1 MISRI
6 ALIAAAGLLLGAA
19 MTPAM
24 AADLGGGCC
33 ADLEERVA
41 ELEATTARKG
51 NRVVTLQIYGTVA
64 KGLLIWDNGDNS
76 DAYVVD
82 NDAITSILGFKGK
95 AALKPGWTAG
105 FKVELAVQDASS
117 NGISDG
123 VDPDGDGPLARRV
136 GDDPADN
143 ISIRESYVYIESER
157 LGRVSIGQQLLA
169 ADGIAGISIANTL
182 YGNNPDHS
190 GGLQIGGFNPA
201 NSTPGTFVSNFGTG
215 RNDAIRYDSPSI
227 YGFIASATWGDDDY
241 WDVTLRFAKEWNS
254 FKIAAGIGYASFDT
268 DINSG
273 VAQQLGVGADVLS
286 GSISVLH
293 VPTGLFANFG
303 AGTKERKSDDAA
315 DGNDG
320 DFWFVQGGIE
330 RKWLSY
336 GATTLHAEYGLAN
349 DIGTI
354 NDPTYLSSEATRW
367 GFGVV
372 QHFDS
377 AALDLYAQA
386 TFWSFEGE
394 RIGADPDFEDM
405 STLMVGAKI
414 DF

>member
-64 KGLLIWDNGDNS
+64 KGLLIWDDGEES

-82 NDAITSILGFKGK
+82 NDAITSIVGFKGSAK
-95 AALKPGWTAG
+95 MKPGWNAG
-105 FKVELAVQDASS
+105 FKVELGITDASS
-117 NGISDG
+117 FDVNQFDDEGGGGIG
-123 VDPDGDGPLARRV
+123 
-136 GDDPADN
+136 
-143 ISIRESYVYIESER
+143 IRESLVYIESER
-157 LGRVSIGQQLLA
+157 LGRVSLGQQLLA
-169 ADGIAGISIANTL
+169 ADGVAGVSVANTL
-182 YGNNPDHS
+182 YGANADHS
-190 GGLQIGGFNPA
+190 NGLIVLFGATPDDDVDVLQFA
-201 NSTPGTFVSNFGTG
+201 NSFGTG

-227 YGFIASATWGDDDY
+227 YGFIASATWGDDNY
-241 WDVTLRFAKEWNS
+241 WDVALRFAKEWNS
-254 FKIAAGIGYASFDT
+254 VKIAAAIAYANAEPDP
-268 DINSG
+268 NG
-273 VAQQLGVGADVLS
+273 GVGYTGGDQEILS
-286 GSISVLH
+286 GSVSMMH
-293 VPTGLFANFG
+293 MPTGLFVNFG
-303 AGTKERKSDDAA
+303 TGTLEDDDDNEAS
-315 DGNDG
+315 
-320 DFWFVQGGIE
+320 FFFVQGGIE

-336 GATTLHAEYGLAN
+336 GSTTLHAEYGNYEDQL
-349 DIGTI
+349 TLF
-354 NDPTYLSSEATRW
+354 DPTVTGSEATRW
-367 GFGVV
+367 GFGIV

-386 TFWSFEGE
+386 TFWDFDVDGGE
-394 RIGADPDFEDM
+394 LGDDTNDI
-405 STLMVGAKI
+405 STIMIGAKI

>member
-51 NRVVTLQIYGTVA
+51 NRVVSLQIYGTVA
-64 KGLLIWDNGDNS
+64 KGLLIWDNGNDS

-82 NDAITSILGFKGK
+82 NDAITSVLGFKGK
-95 AALKPGWTAG
+95 AALKPGWSTG

-117 NGISDG
+117 NG
-123 VDPDGDGPLARRV
+123 VDNDTNF
-136 GDDPADN
+136 DDPGDN

-157 LGRVSIGQQLLA
+157 LGRISLGQQLLA
-169 ADGIAGISIANTL
+169 ADGTAGVSLANTL
-182 YGNNPDHS
+182 LGANPDH
-190 GGLQIGGFNPA
+190 GGGFA
-201 NSTPGTFVSNFGTG
+201 IFGTGATAIRLGDFANTYGPG

-227 YGFIASATWGDDDY
+227 YGFIISADWGDNDY
-241 WDVTLRFAKEWNS
+241 WDVAARFAKEWNS
-254 FKIAAGIGYASFDT
+254 IKIAAAIGYQNFEQ
-268 DINSG
+268 NSG
-273 VAQQLGVGADVLS
+273 GALLGDVGGGVSYNALT
-286 GSISVLH
+286 GSISVMH
-293 VPTGLFANFG
+293 VPTGLFVNFG
-303 AGTKERKSDDAA
+303 AGEKELKDFDA
-315 DGNDG
+315 DSS
-320 DFWFVQGGIE
+320 FWFVQGGIE
-330 RKWLSY
+330 RKWLPY
-336 GATTLHAEYGLAN
+336 GATTLYGQYGKF
-349 DIGTI
+349 DDTI
-354 NDPTYLSSEATRW
+354 TTNNTRNGLPESVGASSDATEW

-377 AALDLYAQA
+377 AALDLYAQV
-386 TFWSFEGE
+386 TFWDLDASNTGE
-394 RIGADPDFEDM
+394 LAVTDEFSAIM
-405 STLMVGAKI
+405 IGAKI